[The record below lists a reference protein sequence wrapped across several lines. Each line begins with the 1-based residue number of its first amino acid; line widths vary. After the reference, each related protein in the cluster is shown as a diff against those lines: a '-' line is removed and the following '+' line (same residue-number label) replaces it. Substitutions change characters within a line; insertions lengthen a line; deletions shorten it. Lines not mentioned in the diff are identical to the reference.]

1 MIGDISDIYQPCWS
15 KIFLNLKEFSEKN
28 DNFIKI
34 VEVGETF
41 SLAATDDGNIYSWG
55 ENDFFQLGRELEL
68 ERKSEEK
75 IGLVKIP
82 KEFKQIQK
90 VYINN

>member
-1 MIGDISDIYQPCWS
+1 M
-15 KIFLNLKEFSEKN
+15 FLNLKEFSEKS
-28 DNFIKI
+28 DNFIQI
-34 VEVGETF
+34 LEIGETF

-55 ENDFFQLGRELEL
+55 ENDFFQLGRELSL
-68 ERKSEEK
+68 DRKDEEK

-90 VYINN
+90 VKF